1 MKEIRE
7 YHICYFI
14 EDKLLS
20 GKNYYAK
27 TMIQALMDFTME
39 HNSVEKIKYIVDKS
53 ILGIKEK

>member
-1 MKEIRE
+1 MKVRE

-14 EDKLLS
+14 EDNLLS
-20 GKNYYAK
+20 GKNYYTK

-39 HNSVEKIKYIVDKS
+39 HNSAEKIKYIVDKS